1 MLFLTWNLRHG
12 GGARAMP
19 RIVLTLLEHAPDVMV
34 LTEFRVHTGGQ
45 IAGVL
50 ADHGW
55 RHQATTSP
63 PQGVNG
69 LLVASRT
76 PLRVVS
82 PPTVAALPDHGLIR
96 SRRAIEVE
104 FPDIG
109 LALAGVHITCD
120 GKGLGREAVFQH
132 VVAAARRR
140 RGEPFVL
147 LGDFNAGRHGADEAG
162 ATFSCTRCL
171 GELAAMGYA
180 DAWRM
185 VCGGRR
191 EYSWY
196 GHDGAGFRIDHAFVS
211 GPLRGAVRRC
221 EYSHRERSSG
231 LSDHSAMLLE
241 LGEAH
246 RAPGPCAEKF
256 ANSAGKIRE

>member
-69 LLVASRT
+69 LLVASRM
-76 PLRVVS
+76 PLRVVN
-82 PPTVAALPDHGLIR
+82 PPTAAGLPHHEVVR

-104 FPDIG
+104 FPGLG
-109 LALAGVHITCD
+109 LALAGVHIPCD

-132 VVAAARRR
+132 IVDAARRR
-140 RGEPFVL
+140 RREGFIL

-171 GELAAMGYA
+171 GELAAMGYT
-180 DAWRM
+180 DAWRSAN
-185 VCGGRR
+185 GGKR

-211 GPLRGAVRRC
+211 GALKGAVRRC

-241 LGEAH
+241 LATANASPEPA
-246 RAPGPCAEKF
+246 AQKF
-256 ANSAGKIRE
+256 A

>member
-19 RIVLTLLEHAPDVMV
+19 RIVLTLLEHSPDVMV

-55 RHQATTSP
+55 RHQASTSP

-76 PLRVVS
+76 PLRTVQPSGNSPTAPGLKDHEVV
-82 PPTVAALPDHGLIR
+82 R
-96 SRRAIEVE
+96 SRRSIEVE
-104 FPDIG
+104 FTG
-109 LALAGVHITCD
+109 LDMALAGVHIPCD

-132 VVAAARRR
+132 IVGAARRR
-140 RGEPFVL
+140 RDQSFIL
-147 LGDFNAGRHGADEAG
+147 LGDFNAGRHGADESG
-162 ATFSCTRCL
+162 STFTCTRCL
-171 GELAAMGYA
+171 GELAAMGYT
-180 DAWRM
+180 DAWRTSN
-185 VCGGRR
+185 GGKR

-211 GPLRGAVRRC
+211 GPLKGAVRRC

-241 LGEAH
+241 LDAPAAAAGP
-246 RAPGPCAEKF
+246 RAQKF
-256 ANSAGKIRE
+256 A